1 MTDDLRGRL
10 EDMSSEELVRI
21 LEERDAAE
29 WRPEVFPLIES
40 ILAARGVALP
50 APLPPAEPDAG
61 PEPSL
66 ESVATLSGALEANL
80 CRMALTEA
88 GIEAWLSTENLAG
101 VAPHLGLAIG
111 VDVLVRREDAAAA
124 REVLEAGR
132 SGAIALPVDPEPCP
146 RCGSTGTEHY
156 RRTDPLSAG
165 SGWFLTAYPMPT
177 GDWRW
182 RCSSCGHEWR

>member
-1 MTDDLRGRL
+1 
-10 EDMSSEELVRI
+10 MSSEELVRI
-21 LEERDAAE
+21 LEERNPEE
-29 WRPEVFPLIES
+29 WRPEVFPIVES
-40 ILAARGVALP
+40 ILVERGVSLPVALP
-50 APLPPAEPDAG
+50 PPAPDAG
-61 PEPSL
+61 PEPSP

-80 CRMALTEA
+80 CRMALAEA

-124 REVLEAGR
+124 REILEAAQW
-132 SGAIALPVDPEPCP
+132 GAIALPVDPEPCP

-156 RRTDPLSAG
+156 GRRDPLSPG